1 VLLASIGALIGYG
14 ANIAIAFYL
23 MGINPITAFFTGLD
37 QALPQMVNAMT
48 SAGMSGQSA
57 IQWQGEF
64 QQSIEMMKII
74 LPGALLLYAPI
85 ISFINYVA
93 ASRIIMR
100 LGQFIEGLSGFFTLE
115 HAEGGGAHL
124 FPGFFCHQLSAQ
136 RRFERQFGILRFAP
150 ICGPLPA
157 CCLSSR
163 RSRLSTGLYG

>member
-37 QALPQMVNAMT
+37 QALPQIVNAMT
-48 SAGMSGQSA
+48 GAGMSGQSA

-93 ASRIIMR
+93 ARRIIMR
-100 LGQFIEGLSGFFTLE
+100 LGQFIEGFPDFLHWNMPKAVVPIYFLAFF
-115 HAEGGGAHL
+115 G
-124 FPGFFCHQLSAQ
+124 HQLFKQ
-136 RRFERQFGILRFAP
+136 RRLERKLVF
-150 ICGPLPA
+150 
-157 CCLSSR
+157 
-163 RSRLSTGLYG
+163 